1 MAKFEK
7 VPGWAIVKDSDIQ
20 IAKGGFI
27 GLLSERGLL

>member
-7 VPGWAIVKDSDIQ
+7 YPGWAIVKETDVP

-27 GLLSERGLL
+27 GLLAERGLL